1 MLIMILGGGQDEDEN
16 NIRHMLAI
24 KRREKESD
32 GEPIALQDINCDVIP
47 GSVRTLVQTFI
58 HALKE
63 RQCSEVSFIFYLDQ
77 QLGATIKKGKLFKMV
92 KRGKKKSFIVPL
104 MHSTFMYISVYMYV
118 YVSILVM
125 LENPTLLVFPSLHFP
140 GRVWIE
146 GGWVGGGALTEVI
159 QKVSQ
164 GLTT

>member
-1 MLIMILGGGQDEDEN
+1 
-16 NIRHMLAI
+16 
-24 KRREKESD
+24 
-32 GEPIALQDINCDVIP
+32 
-47 GSVRTLVQTFI
+47 
-58 HALKE
+58 
-63 RQCSEVSFIFYLDQ
+63 
-77 QLGATIKKGKLFKMV
+77 MV
-92 KRGKKKSFIVPL
+92 KRGKEEIIYCASNAQHI
-104 MHSTFMYISVYMYV
+104 YVYKCI

-125 LENPTLLVFPSLHFP
+125 LPLENPTLLVFPSLHFP

>member
-63 RQCSEVSFIFYLDQ
+63 RQCSEQSFIFYLDQ
-77 QLGATIKKGKLFKMV
+77 QLGATTWSYDSELQLSYNSELLSRRESCSKWL
-92 KRGKKKSFIVPL
+92 RGERRN
-104 MHSTFMYISVYMYV
+104 H
-118 YVSILVM
+118 
-125 LENPTLLVFPSLHFP
+125 LLCL
-140 GRVWIE
+140 
-146 GGWVGGGALTEVI
+146 
-159 QKVSQ
+159 
-164 GLTT
+164 

>member
-32 GEPIALQDINCDVIP
+32 GEPIALQDINCDVSP

-92 KRGKKKSFIVPL
+92 KRGKEEIIYCASNAQHIYVYKCIYVCVCLDSCYVRKSHSSSVPL
-104 MHSTFMYISVYMYV
+104 IALSRTSVD
-118 YVSILVM
+118 
-125 LENPTLLVFPSLHFP
+125 
-140 GRVWIE
+140 R
-146 GGWVGGGALTEVI
+146 GWLGWRRSPYRGYTKG
-159 QKVSQ
+159 
-164 GLTT
+164 